1 LEAKTSMGFTALH
14 LAAQACSQECM
25 HSLISKGA
33 DVNALDHVRTSPLHI
48 AVQLESP
55 ACVQQ
60 LLLAGA
66 NLRVKTI
73 DGTTP
78 IDLASQQQ
86 DKKLYNQLR
95 SVARPAQVAENGSR
109 KILSLQEE

>member
-1 LEAKTSMGFTALH
+1 MSWWQLEAKTSMGFTPLH

-33 DVNALDHVRTSPLHI
+33 DVNALDNVRASPLHI

-60 LLLAGA
+60 LLLAGEVDEEGRSRSRMR
-66 NLRVKTI
+66 RVI
-73 DGTTP
+73 
-78 IDLASQQQ
+78 
-86 DKKLYNQLR
+86 
-95 SVARPAQVAENGSR
+95 
-109 KILSLQEE
+109 